1 MEALGIFIGQVITA
15 VFMIYAIAMLIVGP
29 IQLVWAII
37 HPIMNK
43 DKLLR
48 RQYAYYWMG
57 VLAYLV
63 AMTPF
68 LFMDSLVTD
77 FGPVPAYLQLVL
89 FFQGGI
95 ALAIYHIKIVYTG
108 GKMDGSFLYRADFES
123 RAIAL

>member
-1 MEALGIFIGQVITA
+1 MEALGIFIGQSIA
-15 VFMIYAIAMLIVGP
+15 AILMIYAIAMLIVGP

-37 HPIMNK
+37 HPIANK
-43 DKLLR
+43 DKALR
-48 RQYAYYWMG
+48 RQYGYYWVG
-57 VLAYLV
+57 VIVYLV
-63 AMTPF
+63 AMIPF
-68 LFMDSLVTD
+68 FYIDNMVSS

-108 GKMDGSFLYRADFES
+108 GKMDGDFLYRADFES